1 MYFHAEAVA
10 SARQAVVDYIERE
23 ARLESVQFKY
33 LINATRK
40 YALPLLDYFD
50 RIGITKRAPDN
61 TRFLGPK
68 A

>member
-1 MYFHAEAVA
+1 
-10 SARQAVVDYIERE
+10 VD
-23 ARLESVQFKY
+23 FKY
-33 LINATRK
+33 LIDATRK

-50 RIGITKRAPDN
+50 KIGVTKRAPDN